1 MAIKKKKIAKPK
13 TKKKK
18 SKLVKSSRKKT
29 KTKKRVVAKKSATK
43 KRSKK
48 SRKNNKLKN
57 KTKKREVKNMSAEE
71 MKVSSALDTTHLKV
85 KFPFKAKYGN
95 YINGKF
101 VEPKS
106 GKYFDNPSPITNET
120 ICSVAR
126 SNEQDVEAALD
137 AAHAAFPKWGKTSI
151 TERSIM
157 LNKIAD
163 VLEANAQLLATAETM
178 DNGKPI
184 RETAGADIP
193 LTIDHFRYFA
203 GVIRAEEGS
212 VAEISNDMYAYHIPE
227 PLGVV
232 GQIIPWNFPL
242 LMAAWK
248 VAPAL
253 AAGNC
258 IVLKPAEQTPASIM
272 VMMDL
277 IGDLIPPGVLNVVSG
292 YGLEAGKPLASS
304 KRVKK
309 VAFTG
314 ETTTGRLIMQYAS
327 QNLIPITLELGGKSP
342 NIFFEDIMLEDDAYL
357 SKCFEGFAMF
367 AFNQGEVCTCPSRAL
382 VQESIYEKFMEKA
395 LERVKNIKQDN
406 PLISDTALGAQAS
419 VEQMDKIK
427 SYLDLGKKEGAEV
440 LAGGDIAK
448 LNSGLEKGN
457 YIQPT
462 VFKGNNKMRIFQE
475 EIFGP
480 VVSVTTFK
488 DKAEALEIANDTLYG
503 LGAGVWTRNINTA
516 YKFGRSIEAGRVWTN
531 CFHAY
536 PAHAAFGGYKQS
548 GIGRETH
555 KMMLNHY
562 RQTKNLL
569 VSYKEEPD
577 GFYL

>member
-18 SKLVKSSRKKT
+18 SKLVKSSRKNT

-48 SRKNNKLKN
+48 SRKNNKLN
-57 KTKKREVKNMSAEE
+57 NNTKKREVKNMSAEE
-71 MKVSSALDTTHLKV
+71 MKVSSALDTSHLKV

>member
-18 SKLVKSSRKKT
+18 SKLVKYSRKKT
-29 KTKKRVVAKKSATK
+29 KTKKRGVAKKSATK

-57 KTKKREVKNMSAEE
+57 KNKKREVKNMSAEE
-71 MKVSSALDTTHLKV
+71 MKVSSALDTSHLKV

>member
-1 MAIKKKKIAKPK
+1 MAIKKKIAKSK

-18 SKLVKSSRKKT
+18 SKLVKFSRKKN

-57 KTKKREVKNMSAEE
+57 KTNKREVKNMSAEE
-71 MKVSSALDTTHLKV
+71 MKVSSALDTSHLKV

-137 AAHAAFPKWGKTSI
+137 AAHNAFPKWGKTSI